1 MDVPQFYDCD
11 IVTVAQDSSLV
22 DAAKL
27 MRQFH
32 VGYLVVVENK
42 ETQCIPLGIVTD
54 RDMVIEVVA
63 TELDPEVITVGD
75 IMLKNLL
82 TVRDK
87 TNLVKMLEIM
97 TVEGVR
103 YLPVVNQEG
112 ALVGVAT
119 LDGLLIKAAQ
129 VFGNLSN
136 LIANEKE
143 NESTYRR

>member
-1 MDVPQFYDCD
+1 MDISQYCDCD
-11 IVTVAQDSSLV
+11 VVILERDSSLV

-32 VGYLVVVENK
+32 VGYVVVVENK
-42 ETQCIPLGIVTD
+42 KTNLIPLGIVTD
-54 RDMVIEVVA
+54 RDIVIEVVA

-82 TVRDK
+82 TVREK
-87 TNLVKMLEIM
+87 TNHVKMLEMM

-119 LDGLLIKAAQ
+119 LEGLLIKTAE
-129 VFGNLSN
+129 VFTNLSN